1 MEGIFEILERN
12 GFHQPENPFPLAR
25 RICFKTAFSLD
36 EKKTCINVWYLYK
49 SLAEI
54 SEKQIK
60 KVFPLA
66 RKSLS
71 TNRNAFQNTFPL
83 DGKVILAVAGV
94 YQNGRKKLFSL
105 TKKSVATRRNKVI
118 FQKLDLPVSTNR
130 TNEFSIPASGN

>member
-25 RICFKTAFSLD
+25 MKNFFKTTFSLD
-36 EKKTCINVWYLYK
+36 DKKTCINVQYLHK
-49 SLAEI
+49 SLAEM

-71 TNRNAFQNTFPL
+71 INRNTFQNTFPL
-83 DGKVILAVAGV
+83 DGKILLAVGGV
-94 YQNGRKKLFSL
+94 YQNGRKNGFHQPENQLPLGGIRLFF
-105 TKKSVATRRNKVI
+105 RNQI
-118 FQKLDLPVSTNR
+118 FRLPQTEQKPL
-130 TNEFSIPASGN
+130 NEIILF